1 MAVPFRESSGLA
13 VVLVLGGFVDP
24 ASQLAQECLARRQ
37 ATRASLVSAGR
48 GGVPMAPGGP
58 LPSRA
63 LAATEDL
70 ANEGE
75 SGELPADGVDAGVA
89 SDAVQIAGAGRFV
102 PATYRMS
109 CNG

>member
-1 MAVPFRESSGLA
+1 M
-13 VVLVLGGFVDP
+13 
-24 ASQLAQECLARRQ
+24 
-37 ATRASLVSAGR
+37 
-48 GGVPMAPGGP
+48 PMAPGGP